1 MRNKKG
7 ENDMKKRLLALLA
20 TLTLT
25 SIPLSVFAQE
35 SSSSMSESTV
45 TNELNDYAGLTSEFL
60 EELQE
65 MILTPKAT
73 YVNGDVLKN
82 YLIAVKKY
90 ELADVDALLAS
101 IDDEKGAG
109 TIANAVMQSGD
120 KKEKLSE
127 MTFEYLKNILKI
139 FGQSEDVLDEYVET
153 TWKFIQCV
161 ENYGFIKFAENYSDA
176 DEKTFD
182 DLKVEFAKYEYKRLV
197 LSNFNEDGS
206 FKDKL
211 YSKHMLELY
220 HFLKDKEAD
229 FVKEYKVQQDKI
241 LEEIEARKTASDAVK
256 KIEEKRAKGETISE
270 EEIKKVEAAVAKV
283 QTQSHREVAQTTKE
297 SVVTSQT
304 NNIPY
309 EKPVVKPTEKPAE
322 KTQPQS
328 SSSSKKQS
336 ESVVSN
342 PKPQQVTEQPKP
354 VAPAPAPAPE
364 PEPTPPPAP
373 EVYQIPAG
381 FFSSFEEADAYAESY
396 MLSEGIAAGFRSWQT
411 YTAGYLP
418 DGTEYFGVDFILKG
432 E

>member
-1 MRNKKG
+1 
-7 ENDMKKRLLALLA
+7 MKKRLLALLA

-35 SSSSMSESTV
+35 SSSSMSESIV

-101 IDDEKGAG
+101 LDDEKGAG

-139 FGQSEDVLDEYVET
+139 FDQSEDILDEYVET

-211 YSKHMLELY
+211 YSKHMLELH

-309 EKPVVKPTEKPAE
+309 DKPAE
-322 KTQPQS
+322 KAQPQS

-336 ESVVSN
+336 ESVVSS
-342 PKPQQVTEQPKP
+342 PKPQQVAEQPEP
-354 VAPAPAPAPE
+354 VAPAPAPE
-364 PEPTPPPAP
+364 PEPTSPPAP

-381 FFSSFEEADAYAESY
+381 FFASFEEADAYGYSV
-396 MLSEGIAAGFRSWQT
+396 LDGLNVGSFQT
-411 YTAGYLP
+411 YTAGFLP
-418 DGTEYFGVDFILKG
+418 DGTPYYGVDLLPPDVLN
-432 E
+432 